1 MEYENVKEALRAL
14 IDLRNGKGLII
25 NDHLANGQEAQEH
38 AVEIGMEIADLLGM
52 SELYLH
58 K

>member
-25 NDHLANGQEAQEH
+25 NDHLATGKEAQEY
-38 AVEIGMEIADLLGM
+38 AIEVAIEIADLLGM